1 MAESPVDRYLELIL
15 RQRSDLGREK
25 ILSLIEEKKRKATVS
40 EKYRGVW
47 ATLMVAHE
55 LGVKFEQDVSNSDL
69 RISEL
74 TPGMSSVTVKA
85 RIISI
90 FPPKEFESE
99 GRLGGR
105 FVKLLIGDRG
115 GWVPLMVW
123 RDKVDLLES
132 QALKPNDLIRVRK
145 AYCKEGRLG
154 RAELHIGQS
163 GAVVRLGEGEGEDI
177 PAREE
182 FYTKPSQLTNDLQVI
197 NVMGSIVGVSPITEF
212 RRFDGSNG
220 KVRRIILG
228 DERGNVTGSLWNEH
242 ADEISEGDV
251 GRVLYV
257 TLARTRQG
265 RLGDMEFV
273 VDRASQVEVGERGLE
288 GAENF
293 TPIAELGK
301 SEGVVNLYARVS
313 RAFPPKTVRIA
324 GLGDRR
330 AREVLLY
337 DNTGYTTL
345 TIWGEREFPSL
356 AEGAHVVIRNAKI
369 RNTEQGTSL
378 AIGAL
383 GNIGP
388 AHDDMPPIE
397 EPRASVQKLG
407 ELKAGMRNAMVEGLI
422 SQPVEVGEVTTS
434 SGENVSRAVTSL
446 ADDTGEVQVV
456 AWRDAVGKVS
466 NLHPGSVVRLRWVT
480 IRTNPFDGKVGVVLT
495 SNTEVEEVQR

>member
-1 MAESPVDRYLELIL
+1 MTESPVDRYLELIL
-15 RQRSDLGREK
+15 RQRSDLGKEEV
-25 ILSLIEEKKRKATVS
+25 LSLIEEKKRKATVS

-55 LGVKFEQDVSNSDL
+55 LGVKFEQDVSDSDL
-69 RISEL
+69 QISEL

-105 FVKLLIGDRG
+105 FVKLLIGDGG

-123 RDKVDLLES
+123 RDKVDLIES

-154 RAELHIGQS
+154 KAELHVGQS
-163 GAVVRLGEGEGEDI
+163 GAVLRLGEGEGEGI
-177 PAREE
+177 PAREG
-182 FYTKPSQLTNDLQVI
+182 FYTKPSQLTNDLQVVNI
-197 NVMGSIVGVSPITEF
+197 MGSIIGVSPITEF

-220 KVRRIILG
+220 RVRRVILG
-228 DERGNVTGSLWNEH
+228 DDKANVSGSLWNEH

-251 GRVLYV
+251 GRRLYV

-265 RLGDMEFV
+265 RMGGMEFV
-273 VDRASQVEVGERGLE
+273 VDRTSQVEVGEGGPE

-293 TPIAELGK
+293 TPISELGQR
-301 SEGVVNLYARVS
+301 EGVVNLFAKVS

-337 DNTGYTTL
+337 DNTGYATL
-345 TIWGEREFPSL
+345 TIWGEREFPAL
-356 AEGAHVVIRNAKI
+356 IEGARVVIRNAKI
-369 RNTEQGTSL
+369 RHTEQGTSL

-383 GNIGP
+383 GSIEP
-388 AHDDMPPIE
+388 AQDDMPLIE
-397 EPRASVQKLG
+397 EPKASVQKLG

-456 AWRDAVGKVS
+456 AWRDAVGKLS

-480 IRTNPFDGKVGVVLT
+480 IRTNPFDGKAGVVLT
-495 SNTEVEEVQR
+495 SNTEVEEVQK